1 MTLCNINKYV
11 SKNYLNV
18 FKIVLDK
25 IGSVKPFNRSSFAFS
40 GVLICDV
47 FTYFHSHN
55 LGLKQLISV

>member
-18 FKIVLDK
+18 FKIVPVEMESRLSFID
-25 IGSVKPFNRSSFAFS
+25 IAIALNGVFN
-40 GVLICDV
+40 

-55 LGLKQLISV
+55 LGLNQLISEL